1 MFDFSDYSRDS
12 KFFDLA
18 NKKVSSKMKGEFI
31 GKIISESV
39 GLKSKM
45 YSLVYVDGKENKI
58 AKGVNQSVVRIKR
71 HKEFVDV
78 LFGRKLMRHKM
89 KRIQSKLH
97 RTGTYVVVR
106 FPYLVLMIK
115 DTYWMIALI
124 VCLIFIK
131 T

>member
-1 MFDFSDYSRDS
+1 MFDFSHYSRDS

-18 NKKVSSKMKGEFI
+18 NKKVISKMKDEFI

-58 AKGVNQSVVRIKR
+58 AKGVNQSVVRGIR

-78 LFGRKLMRHKM
+78 LFGRKLMRHRM

-97 RTGTYVVVR
+97 RTGTDVVVR

-124 VCLIFIK
+124 VCIIFIE